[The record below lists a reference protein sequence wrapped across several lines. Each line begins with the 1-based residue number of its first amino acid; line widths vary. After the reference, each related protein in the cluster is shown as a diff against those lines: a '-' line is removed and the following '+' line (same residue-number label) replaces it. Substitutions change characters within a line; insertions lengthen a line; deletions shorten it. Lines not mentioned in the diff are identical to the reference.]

1 MAKVAL
7 ITDTHF
13 GARNDSEVLANHF
26 AKFYEEV
33 FFLYLKENG
42 IKEIVHLG
50 DAFDRRKYINF
61 NSLARCKKYFY
72 DNIIKN
78 DIILHQIV
86 GNHDTY
92 FKNTNEVN
100 SADLLLGEYRDQVFV
115 YDKPREVWLGNT
127 NEDGTKVVFMPWI
140 CADNFDDAMNLI
152 DNSDA
157 TVLMGH
163 LELSG
168 FEMYRGAV
176 HVGGMTAETF
186 AKFDVVMSGH
196 FHHKSSRGNIH
207 YLGCPYEMTW
217 SDYGDQ
223 KGFHIFDT
231 ETTELTFVPNPLA
244 LFKKIQYN
252 DIKWKDAEQ
261 VNAFDFSDLTDTF
274 VKVIVINKNN
284 PYWFDLFMNK
294 VEKANPAH
302 IQIVDDNLNLD
313 MVDDEEI
320 LENLDDTMTILHK
333 SIDGLQLDVDKSK
346 LDNLFKSLYNEAINL
361 A

>member
-1 MAKVAL
+1 MKIAL

-13 GARNDSEVLANHF
+13 GARGDSEVLANHF
-26 AKFYEEV
+26 AKFYSEV
-33 FFLYLKENG
+33 FFPYLIENQ
-42 IKEIVHLG
+42 ISHIVHLG

-61 NSLARCKKYFY
+61 QSLARCKEYFY
-72 DNIIKN
+72 QPIMDN
-78 DIILHQIV
+78 DLTLHQII

-92 FKNTNEVN
+92 FKNTNDVN
-100 SADLLLGEYRDQVFV
+100 SGDLLLGEYADRVNV
-115 YDKPREVWLGNT
+115 YSKPQEVVI
-127 NEDGTKVVFMPWI
+127 DGRKIVMMPWI
-140 CADNFDDAMNLI
+140 CADNIDTAMDLI
-152 DNSDA
+152 ENSDA
-157 TVLMGH
+157 SVLMGH

-168 FEMYRGAV
+168 FEMYRGTF
-176 HVGGMTAETF
+176 HSGGMTSEVF
-186 AKFDVVMSGH
+186 SKFDVVMSGH

-231 ETTELTFVPNPLA
+231 DTTELSFVPNPLA
-244 LFKKIQYN
+244 LFKKVQYN
-252 DIKWKDAEQ
+252 DIKWKDADQ
-261 VNAFDFSDLTDTF
+261 VNAFDFSDLADTF
-274 VKVIVINKNN
+274 VKIIVINKNN

-294 VEKANPAH
+294 IEKANPAH

-333 SIDGLQLDVDKSK
+333 SIEGLQLDVDKSK
-346 LDNLFKSLYNEAINL
+346 LDNLFKSLYNEAMNL

>member
-13 GARNDSEVLANHF
+13 GCRSDSEILHSYF
-26 AKFYEEV
+26 ERFYLEV
-33 FFLYLKENG
+33 FFPYLKEHN
-42 IKEIVHLG
+42 IKRVIHLG

-61 NSLARCKKYFY
+61 VSLDRCKKYFY
-72 DNIIKN
+72 DQFQEN
-78 DIILHQIV
+78 DIFLDQIV
-86 GNHDTY
+86 GNHDTAY
-92 FKNTNEVN
+92 KNTNHVN
-100 SADLLLGEYRDQVFV
+100 SPKLLLGEYDDSIQIH
-115 YDKPREVWLGNT
+115 YEPTEI
-127 NEDGTKVVFMPWI
+127 EIDGRKIVAMPWI
-140 CADNFDDAMNLI
+140 CSDNFDDAMDLI

-157 TVLMGH
+157 TVMMGH

-168 FEMYRGAV
+168 FEMYRGTY
-176 HVGGMTAETF
+176 HSGGMTQEMF
-186 AKFDVVMSGH
+186 SKFDVVMSGH

-244 LFKKIQYN
+244 LFHKVSYN
-252 DIKWKDAEQ
+252 DVKWKDADHLKEL
-261 VNAFDFSDLTDTF
+261 DFSNLKNTF
-274 VKVIVINKNN
+274 VKVIVTNKNN
-284 PYWFDLFMNK
+284 PYWFDLFMDK
-294 VEKANPAH
+294 LEKANPAH

-313 MVDDEEI
+313 MVEDEEI
-320 LENLDDTMTILHK
+320 LENIDDTMTILHK
-333 SIDGLQLDVDKSK
+333 SIEALQIDVDKSR
-346 LDNLFKSLYNEAINL
+346 LDNLFKTLYNEAMNI

>member
-1 MAKVAL
+1 MKIAL
-7 ITDTHF
+7 VTDTHF

-26 AKFYEEV
+26 DKFYSEV
-33 FFLYLKENG
+33 FFPYLLENS

-61 NSLARCKKYFY
+61 QSLSRCKKYFY
-72 DNIIKN
+72 DHVRHN
-78 DIILHQIV
+78 DLYLHQIV

-100 SADLLLGEYRDQVFV
+100 SADLLLGEYSKNISV
-115 YDKPREVWLGNT
+115 YSHPDEVLIGGRT
-127 NEDGTKVVFMPWI
+127 IAFMPWI
-140 CADNFDDAMNLI
+140 CSDNFDDAMNLI
-152 DNSDA
+152 ENSSA
-157 TVLMGH
+157 SVLMGH

-168 FEMYRGAV
+168 FEMHRGAV
-176 HVGGMTAETF
+176 HNGGMTAEVF
-186 AKFDVVMSGH
+186 SKFDVVMSGH

-244 LFKKIQYN
+244 LFHKIQYN
-252 DIKWKDAEQ
+252 DIKWKDADELNQ
-261 VNAFDFSDLTDTF
+261 FDFSKLTDTF
-274 VKVIVINKNN
+274 VKVIVTNKNN

-294 VEKANPAH
+294 IEKANPAH
-302 IQIVDDNLNLD
+302 VQIVDDNLNLD

-320 LENLDDTMTILHK
+320 LENLDDTMTMLHN
-333 SIDGLQLDVDKSK
+333 SIEGLQVEVDKK
-346 LDNLFKSLYNEAINL
+346 RLDTLIKSLYNEATNL

>member
-1 MAKVAL
+1 MAKIAL

-26 AKFYEEV
+26 DKFYSEV
-33 FFLYLKENG
+33 FFPYLVENG

-61 NSLARCKKYFY
+61 QSLSRCKKYFY
-72 DNIIKN
+72 DHLIKN
-78 DIILHQIV
+78 NLFLHEIV

-92 FKNTNEVN
+92 FKNTNDVN
-100 SADLLLGEYRDQVFV
+100 SPDLLLGEYDT
-115 YDKPREVWLGNT
+115 YMGIYADPAEVT
-127 NEDGTKVVFMPWI
+127 IDGRKIAFMPWI
-140 CADNFDDAMNLI
+140 CADNYDVAMELI
-152 DNSDA
+152 AESSA
-157 TVLMGH
+157 SVLMGH

-168 FEMYRGAV
+168 FEMHRGAV
-176 HVGGMTAETF
+176 HVGGMTAEVF
-186 AKFDVVMSGH
+186 SKFDVVMSGH
-196 FHHKSSRGNIH
+196 FHHRSSRGNIH

-244 LFKKIQYN
+244 LFHKVTYN
-252 DIKWKDAEQ
+252 DMKWPDASWIDG
-261 VNAFDFSDLTDTF
+261 FDFSNLTDTF
-274 VKVIVINKNN
+274 VKVIVTNKNN

-294 VEKANPAH
+294 IEKANPAH
-302 IQIVDDNLNLD
+302 VQIVDDNLNLD
-313 MVDDEEI
+313 MVDDADI
-320 LENLDDTMTILHK
+320 LEDIDDTMTILTK
-333 SIDGLQLDVDKSK
+333 SIESLQLDVDKTR
-346 LDNLFKSLYNEAINL
+346 LDTLFKSLYNEAMHL